1 MRSCGRPSPTRL
13 AARSSTSWSATARS
27 APAGWPG
34 GCRSPARPSPS
45 TWSCSSA
52 PVLSAGASRAARS
65 CTRSRPAVLTR
76 PARPWPRSPP
86 SGIAAWPPSSA
97 SPKPPTRKTK
107 GQNHHDERTRQPHPS
122 SCRNPGRLPV
132 RTGVAPP
139 IRRPLR
145 RPHRRAMNPA
155 QPPPVDPGVPSP
167 ARVWNV
173 WLGGTDNFPVDRD
186 LAGRIQAAMPSMPLI
201 ARFAR
206 LFLADAVRRLS
217 ELGIRQFLDIGS
229 GVPTADN
236 THQVA
241 QRLAPE
247 SRIVYADRDPIVAR
261 HAWSLLSSTRE
272 GKTDYLHADLR
283 DPEGI
288 LDAASRTLDLTRSV
302 GVLLI
307 AVLHFIP
314 DADDPYGVVGRLLAG
329 LPSGSY
335 LVVAHAASDLAPE
348 AAAEMT
354 RRNNQTSPVPITP
367 RTQAEVTRF
376 FDGLD
381 LMPPGVVPVSEWD
394 LGDAMDTTIG
404 GLVGYAGIGR
414 KP

>member
-1 MRSCGRPSPTRL
+1 MSHRVGHRP
-13 AARSSTSWSATARS
+13 
-27 APAGWPG
+27 PASVVFMPNG
-34 GCRSPARPSPS
+34 S
-45 TWSCSSA
+45 
-52 PVLSAGASRAARS
+52 ASR
-65 CTRSRPAVLTR
+65 
-76 PARPWPRSPP
+76 
-86 SGIAAWPPSSA
+86 
-97 SPKPPTRKTK
+97 
-107 GQNHHDERTRQPHPS
+107 
-122 SCRNPGRLPV
+122 
-132 RTGVAPP
+132 
-139 IRRPLR
+139 
-145 RPHRRAMNPA
+145 PA
-155 QPPPVDPGVPSP
+155 QPPPVDPDVPSP

-173 WLGGTDNFPVDRD
+173 WLGGTDNFPVDRE
-186 LAGRIQAAMPSMPLI
+186 LARRIQAAMPSMPLI

-206 LFLADAVRRLS
+206 LFLADGVRRLS

-229 GVPTADN
+229 GVPAADN

-247 SRIVYADRDPIVAR
+247 SRIVYADRDPTVAQ
-261 HAWSLLSSTRE
+261 HARSLLSSTRE

-288 LDAASRTLDLTRSV
+288 LDAAGRTLDLTRSV

-314 DADDPYGVVGRLLAG
+314 DDDDPYGVVGRLLAG

-335 LVVAHAASDLAPE
+335 LVVAHAASDLEPE
-348 AAAEMT
+348 AAAEVT

-367 RTQAEVTRF
+367 RTQAGVTRF

-394 LGDAMDTTIG
+394 LGDAMDTAIG
-404 GLVGYAGIGR
+404 GLVGYVGIGR

>member
-1 MRSCGRPSPTRL
+1 MPNGS
-13 AARSSTSWSATARS
+13 
-27 APAGWPG
+27 
-34 GCRSPARPSPS
+34 
-45 TWSCSSA
+45 
-52 PVLSAGASRAARS
+52 ASR
-65 CTRSRPAVLTR
+65 
-76 PARPWPRSPP
+76 
-86 SGIAAWPPSSA
+86 
-97 SPKPPTRKTK
+97 
-107 GQNHHDERTRQPHPS
+107 
-122 SCRNPGRLPV
+122 
-132 RTGVAPP
+132 
-139 IRRPLR
+139 
-145 RPHRRAMNPA
+145 PA
-155 QPPPVDPGVPSP
+155 QPPPVNPDVPSP

-173 WLGGTDNFPVDRD
+173 WLGGTDNFPVDRE

-229 GVPTADN
+229 GVPAADN

-247 SRIVYADRDPIVAR
+247 SRIVYADRDPTVAQ
-261 HAWSLLSSTRE
+261 HARSLLSSTRE

-283 DPEGI
+283 DPEAI
-288 LDAASRTLDLTRSV
+288 LAEAARTLDLTRSV

-314 DADDPYGVVGRLLAG
+314 DADDPYGVVARLLAG

-335 LVVAHAASDLAPE
+335 LVIGHAASDLEPQ

-404 GLVGYAGIGR
+404 GLVGYVGIGR

>member
-1 MRSCGRPSPTRL
+1 MTNDRGNPTH
-13 AARSSTSWSATARS
+13 
-27 APAGWPG
+27 P
-34 GCRSPARPSPS
+34 
-45 TWSCSSA
+45 
-52 PVLSAGASRAARS
+52 PVVDQSEL
-65 CTRSRPAVLTR
+65 
-76 PARPWPRSPP
+76 
-86 SGIAAWPPSSA
+86 
-97 SPKPPTRKTK
+97 
-107 GQNHHDERTRQPHPS
+107 D
-122 SCRNPGRLPV
+122 
-132 RTGVAPP
+132 
-139 IRRPLR
+139 
-145 RPHRRAMNPA
+145 PA
-155 QPPPVDPGVPSP
+155 QPPPVNPDVPSP

-186 LAGRIQAAMPSMPLI
+186 PA
-201 ARFAR
+201 
-206 LFLADAVRRLS
+206 
-217 ELGIRQFLDIGS
+217 
-229 GVPTADN
+229 
-236 THQVA
+236 VA
-241 QRLAPE
+241 QH
-247 SRIVYADRDPIVAR
+247 AR
-261 HAWSLLSSTRE
+261 SLLSSTRE

-283 DPEGI
+283 DPESI
-288 LDAASRTLDLTRSV
+288 LAEAARTLDLTRSV

-314 DADDPYGVVGRLLAG
+314 DADDPYGVVARLLAG

>member
-1 MRSCGRPSPTRL
+1 M
-13 AARSSTSWSATARS
+13 
-27 APAGWPG
+27 
-34 GCRSPARPSPS
+34 
-45 TWSCSSA
+45 
-52 PVLSAGASRAARS
+52 
-65 CTRSRPAVLTR
+65 
-76 PARPWPRSPP
+76 
-86 SGIAAWPPSSA
+86 
-97 SPKPPTRKTK
+97 
-107 GQNHHDERTRQPHPS
+107 
-122 SCRNPGRLPV
+122 
-132 RTGVAPP
+132 
-139 IRRPLR
+139 
-145 RPHRRAMNPA
+145 
-155 QPPPVDPGVPSP
+155 
-167 ARVWNV
+167 
-173 WLGGTDNFPVDRD
+173 
-186 LAGRIQAAMPSMPLI
+186 
-201 ARFAR
+201 
-206 LFLADAVRRLS
+206 RRLS
-217 ELGIRQFLDIGS
+217 ELGVRQFLDVGS

-247 SRIVYADRDPIVAR
+247 SRIVYADRDPTVAQ
-261 HAWSLLSSTRE
+261 HARSLLSSTRE

-288 LDAASRTLDLTRSV
+288 LAGAAQTLDLTRSV

-335 LVVAHAASDLAPE
+335 LAVACAASDLAPE

-367 RTQAEVTRF
+367 RTQAEVTSF

-381 LMPPGVVPVSEWD
+381 LMPPGVVAVSEWD

-404 GLVGYAGIGR
+404 GLVGYVGIGR